1 MIRRFS
7 TFGAVIAGLAMVLG
21 AGAATAGPHNVIIF
35 VADGLRARIVTS
47 ETAPALA
54 AVRARGVDFQNSH
67 SLYPTV
73 TTVNAA
79 AIATGHGPGDSGDFG
94 NTLYV
99 AQPFPPPFGTPF
111 ASLEDDVV
119 LDLMNQRYGG
129 DYLGRASLLRAAQAK
144 GYSTAV
150 VGKLGPAAI
159 QDLAARGQGTIVID
173 DATGASAGE
182 GVPLAPEVIA
192 AIKAAGLPT
201 AAPDRGLNSSPG
213 AYNMP
218 GVQVANIDQQA
229 WFTKI
234 TTEVLLPRF
243 KAKGQPFVLVFWSRD
258 PDGTQHNEGDSLNT
272 MTPGINGPTS
282 LAAIRNA
289 SDNLASLR
297 ATLKALGLEADTD
310 IVVTADHGFSTL
322 SHESANSGS
331 AKSIYRDVKPGF
343 MPPGFLALDLGQAL
357 GLPVFDPSGYA
368 VKPETGAHPRAGAF
382 LGGDAKA
389 PDVAIAANGGSD
401 LIYLPGPNARD
412 LAPRIVEALTR
423 QDYTGAI
430 FVDDQ
435 YGPIPGALP
444 MSAVG
449 LVGDARTP
457 RPAIYVAFRSFSTG
471 CADPELCGAIVGD
484 SDLSQ
489 GEGMHGSFG
498 RQDTHNFMAAVGPD
512 FRIGFTSPAPISNA
526 DLAPT
531 LAHILGLQLDAN
543 GVLGRVATEALRD
556 GPPPAAALPFTET
569 SSAAGNGFV
578 TVLEGQV
585 YGGRRYYDAAGMP
598 GRTLGLK
605 TQPNQAR
612 GQRPQPMS
620 E

>member
-1 MIRRFS
+1 MIRRFRS
-7 TFGAVIAGLAMVLG
+7 SGPAIAALGVALGLMLS
-21 AGAATAGPHNVIIF
+21 AGPASAGPHNVIIF
-35 VADGLRARIVTS
+35 VADGLRSRIVTP
-47 ETAPALA
+47 ETAPAIA
-54 AVRARGVDFQNSH
+54 AVRAEGVDFRNSH

-79 AIATGHGPGDSGDFG
+79 AIATGHGPGDTGDFG
-94 NTLYV
+94 NTIYV
-99 AQPFPPPFGTPF
+99 GQPFPPPFGTPF
-111 ASLEDDVV
+111 AGLEDDVV

-129 DYLGRASLLRAAQAK
+129 DYLGRASLLRAAEAR
-144 GYSTAV
+144 GYATAV

-159 QDLAARGQGTIVID
+159 QDVTARGERTIVID
-173 DATGASAGE
+173 DSTGSSTKE
-182 GVPLAPEVIA
+182 GVPLAADLVA

-201 AAPDRGLNSSPG
+201 AAPDRGLNSWPG

-218 GVQVANIDQQA
+218 GVRVANVDQQA
-229 WFTKI
+229 WFTKVA
-234 TTEVLLPRF
+234 TDVLLPRF
-243 KAKGQPFVLVFWSRD
+243 KAEGKPFVLVVWSRD
-258 PDGTQHNEGDSLNT
+258 PDGTQHNQGDSLNSLV
-272 MTPGINGPTS
+272 PGINGPTS
-282 LAAIRNA
+282 MAAIRNA

-297 ATLKALGLEADTD
+297 AAVKALGLEADTD

-322 SHESANSGS
+322 SHESETSGS
-331 AKSIYRDVKPGF
+331 TKAVYRDVKPGF

-357 GLPVFDPSGYA
+357 GLPVMDPAGYE
-368 VKPETGAHPRAGAF
+368 VKPQTGAHPRGGAF
-382 LGGDAKA
+382 LGKDAAA
-389 PDVAIAANGGSD
+389 PEVAIAANGGSN
-401 LIYLPGPNARD
+401 LIYLPGPHARE

-430 FVDDQ
+430 FVDDS

-449 LVGDARTP
+449 LTGDARTP

-471 CADPELCGAIVGD
+471 CADPEVCGAIVGD

-512 FRIGFTSPAPISNA
+512 FRSGFVDPAPVSNA

-531 LAHILGLQLDAN
+531 LAHILGLELDAK
-543 GVLGRVATEALRD
+543 GAVAGRVAAEALRN
-556 GPPPAAALPFTET
+556 AAAAGDARPFTEAST
-569 SSAAGNGFV
+569 PAANGFV
-578 TVLEGQV
+578 TVLEGQA
-585 YGGRRYYDAAGMP
+585 YAGRRYYDAAGMP

-605 TQPNQAR
+605 TALK
-612 GQRPQPMS
+612 
-620 E
+620 